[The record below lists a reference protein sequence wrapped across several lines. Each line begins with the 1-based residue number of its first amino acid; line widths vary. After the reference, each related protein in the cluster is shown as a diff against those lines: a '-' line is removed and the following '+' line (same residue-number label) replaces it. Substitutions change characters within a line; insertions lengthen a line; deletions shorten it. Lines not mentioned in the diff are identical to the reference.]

1 MQIFISR
8 YGKKIWLTEFA
19 KCCTHDKSEVID
31 FVKVRLDRL
40 GRLVI
45 LQNTWQE
52 IIPRLEAANYVYR
65 YSWFITR
72 FNEKNRTGDWY
83 VDSINSLFEKD
94 SSELSE
100 VGRLYNS
107 L

>member
-1 MQIFISR
+1 MKLSSAWVGGSQ
-8 YGKKIWLTEFA
+8 
-19 KCCTHDKSEVID
+19 
-31 FVKVRLDRL
+31 VK
-40 GRLVI
+40 I
-45 LQNTWQE
+45 LQE
-52 IIPRLEAANYVYR
+52 IVPRLEQADFVYR

-83 VDSINSLFEKD
+83 VDSINSLFQKN

-100 VGRLYNS
+100 VGRLYNE

>member
-1 MQIFISR
+1 MNRLEMLYKR
-8 YGKKIWLTEFA
+8 YGRKVWLNEFA
-19 KCCTHDKSEVID
+19 VCCTREESVVTD
-31 FVKVRLDRL
+31 FVK
-40 GRLVI
+40 
-45 LQNTWQE
+45 E
-52 IIPRLEAANYVYR
+52 IVPRLEQADFVYR